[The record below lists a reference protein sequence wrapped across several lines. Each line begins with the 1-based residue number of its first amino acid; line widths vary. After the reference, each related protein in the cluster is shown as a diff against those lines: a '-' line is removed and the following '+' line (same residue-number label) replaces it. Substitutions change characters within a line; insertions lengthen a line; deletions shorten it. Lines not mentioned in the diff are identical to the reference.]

1 MKTKLSLK
9 NIFNFSVTYPQAILS
24 ERLYSKNKNKSKSL
38 MNCDCLPVCTDL
50 VYDGEITTG
59 QWDFNNLDEAE
70 LDNQRELMNQ

>member
-1 MKTKLSLK
+1 
-9 NIFNFSVTYPQAILS
+9 
-24 ERLYSKNKNKSKSL
+24 